1 MSERHKR
8 FEAIF
13 NGMHLAI
20 LVVDPQSE
28 IITDANPA
36 AQDLLARPTAALV
49 GQKIAEIPL
58 EDSLKLRQ
66 LMQKASRQ
74 GDACS
79 ETLHCLGA
87 DGKVLPVEIYAALL
101 ERPRR
106 RLIMLTLRDVSAT
119 KEAQMKLMQ
128 ARDAAE
134 FSNRAKSQFLANM
147 SHELR
152 TPLNAIN
159 GFARIMADGL
169 FGPLEN
175 EKYEEYMQD
184 IIDSGAHLLSIINDI
199 LDISKVEAGQMDL
212 REEKT
217 SLPEVV
223 QAAVALVGNRAKQSE
238 LTLSTA
244 LDEALPSLWA
254 DPRAL
259 KQIALNLLSNAIKFT
274 PRGGEIECGA
284 RLEADGSMLLYV
296 ADTGVGIPEKD
307 YQTIFEPFS
316 QLDHDLAAE
325 AEEGTG
331 LGLALCKQLAGLH
344 GAEIGVISEVGK
356 GTAVSVKFPPE
367 RTISG
372 RSKGGE
378 GPAA

>member
-1 MSERHKR
+1 MSDRDKR

-13 NGMHLAI
+13 KGMHLAI

-36 AQDLLARPTAALV
+36 AQDLLARPLEALV
-49 GQKIAEIPL
+49 GQRIAEIPL
-58 EDSLKLRQ
+58 EDSLKLRE

-74 GDACS
+74 GEARS
-79 ETLHCLGA
+79 EALHCHGV
-87 DGKVLPVEIYAALL
+87 DGQVRPVEIYAALL
-101 ERPRR
+101 ERPQR
-106 RLIMLTLRDVSAT
+106 RLIMLTLRDLSAA

-223 QAAVALVGNRAKQSE
+223 RAAVALVGNRAKQSE

-284 RLEADGSMLLYV
+284 RLEADGSVLLYV

-307 YQTIFEPFS
+307 YETIFEPFS
-316 QLDHDLAAE
+316 QLDHDLATE
-325 AEEGTG
+325 VEGTG

-372 RSKGGE
+372 RSKGDE
-378 GPAA
+378 SPAA

>member
-1 MSERHKR
+1 MSERDKR

-13 NGMHLAI
+13 AGMHLAI

-28 IITDANPA
+28 IITEANPA
-36 AQDLLARPTAALV
+36 AQNLLARPLEALV
-49 GQKIAEIPL
+49 GQKIAEIHP
-58 EDSLKLRQ
+58 EDSLKLRE

-74 GDACS
+74 GDAGS
-79 ETLHCLGA
+79 EALHCLGA

-106 RLIMLTLRDVSAT
+106 RLIMLTLRDLSAT

-175 EKYEEYMQD
+175 EKYEEYMED

-223 QAAVALVGNRAKQSE
+223 HAAVALVGNRANQSE
-238 LTLSTA
+238 LTISAA
-244 LDEALPSLWA
+244 LDDGLPSLWA

-284 RLEADGSMLLYV
+284 RLEADGSVLLYV

-307 YQTIFEPFS
+307 YETIFEPFS

-325 AEEGTG
+325 VEGTG

-372 RSKGGE
+372 RSKGDE
-378 GPAA
+378 SPAA